1 MSFTNPFSVKVAST
15 STVGATEINNAGTD
29 IERAV
34 DGTGGGLYEP
44 SPLIEF
50 GGDGIEVST
59 DLLISGTE
67 TVTGTQL
74 FNGGTQVID
83 ATSAVTWQAG
93 SIVAIASTSS
103 ITGATTFSGTTIV
116 SGTTTLS
123 GTTTQSGAFTR
134 TGAETLSGSGGTTAY
149 RVDTASI
156 TDTSSPQTI
165 TVGADLYVIG
175 DGHTNDLDI
184 RLSSSGAATGMK
196 IRITRIHGSTGARD
210 VLIRTAAPATLITF
224 ENASTA
230 SWAEFVFYGSA
241 WHLSAFFSDSY
252 TVA

>member
-123 GTTTQSGAFTR
+123 GTTTQSG
-134 TGAETLSGSGGTTAY
+134 SGGTTAY